1 MQTRAG
7 RKAARPTLPEPAVP
21 VAPELLKIAS
31 IVESP
36 FNPRTVYDAAK
47 LAELAESIRTVGLL
61 EPIRVRRLKGTDRK
75 GKIFQVVYGH
85 RRLRAHKLLKAQEIA
100 ACVVEATDEQVSRL
114 QMVENLQREDLDEI
128 AEGEALARHM
138 KAFGKTAEELATE
151 IGLSKGYVYARMK
164 LTALGRE
171 ARKHFAAG
179 ALDSSLGL
187 LVARIPATRQAD
199 ALRDLG
205 IGTDGVLSYRQAQEL
220 VKQRYMIQLAKA
232 PPTLLDDTSD
242 GRLACAACPKNT
254 DNMLDVGKRDGATL
268 CTDLDCYRKKLGV
281 VWARRT
287 AGADG
292 VKLKVLPAKETKS
305 VFPFPGDESVAFTSG
320 YTELTKPNFA
330 DPKHRSILQLAGK
343 RELPI
348 VLARHPTTGRI
359 VELVED
365 RVASEV
371 LKDSGVVKTTSSKE
385 MKANEAAVRK
395 QAKQRELDRLIER
408 ELRAALA
415 KRAAERSPEVLI
427 GLVAWMLTH
436 HGDRATVMEEMGI
449 KLPLELPDNVTNR
462 RDAVRAFLRTQEEG
476 QLLPD
481 SDAILFRLGLDDYLD
496 DVRHSADADASV
508 AELCRKLNVDRAAA
522 VKRATAALKKPG
534 SK

>member
-1 MQTRAG
+1 
-7 RKAARPTLPEPAVP
+7 LPELAVP
-21 VAPELLKIAS
+21 VAPQLLKLAS
-31 IVESP
+31 IAESP

-61 EPIRVRRLKGTDRK
+61 EPIRVRRIRGTLSK

-85 RRLRAHKLLKAQEIA
+85 RRLRAHKLLKSAVIS

-138 KAFGKTAEELATE
+138 KAFGKTADALADE

-187 LVARIPATRQAD
+187 LIARVPASRQSD

-220 VKQRYMIQLAKA
+220 VKQRYMIQLGKA
-232 PPTLLDDTSD
+232 PFKLDDTSL
-242 GRLACAACPKNT
+242 GEIACKGCPKNT

-268 CTDLDCYRKKLGV
+268 CTDLDCYRKKLGA
-281 VWARRT
+281 VWARKT
-287 AGADG
+287 AAADG
-292 VKLKVLPAKETKS
+292 VKLKVLPAKEIKS

-320 YTELTKPNFA
+320 YTELAKPNFA
-330 DPKHRSILQLAGK
+330 DPKHRSIRQLAGK
-343 RELPI
+343 QELPI

-365 RVASEV
+365 KVASDV
-371 LKDSGVVKTTSSKE
+371 LKAAGLLKTTSPQDL
-385 MKANEAAVRK
+385 KANEAAVRK

-408 ELRAALA
+408 ELRSALA

-436 HGDRATVMEEMGI
+436 HGDRFAVLEEMGI
-449 KLPLELPDNVTNR
+449 KVPLELPDNVTNR

-476 QLLPD
+476 QLLPG
-481 SDAILFRLGLDDYLD
+481 SDEILFRLGLDDYLD

-534 SK
+534 LK